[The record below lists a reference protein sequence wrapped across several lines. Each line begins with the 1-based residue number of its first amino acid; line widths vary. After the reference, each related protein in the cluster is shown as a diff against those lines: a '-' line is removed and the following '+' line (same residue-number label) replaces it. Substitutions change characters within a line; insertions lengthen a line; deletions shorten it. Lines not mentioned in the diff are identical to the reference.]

1 VERTLQAAGLQTAA
15 YHAFVPSFGEWGF
28 VAAGHASYRRPTDL
42 PKGLRFLTTENLP
55 EIFDF
60 PLDMQRVPAEVNRLD
75 NQVLVRYF
83 EKEWGNYL
91 AE

>member
-1 VERTLQAAGLQTAA
+1 LLTAA

-28 VAAGHASYRRPTDL
+28 VAAGHAPYRLPTSL
-42 PKGLRFLTTENLP
+42 PGGLRFVTLESLP
-55 EIFDF
+55 EMFEF
-60 PLDMQRVPAEVNRLD
+60 PPDMQRVATETNRLD

-83 EKEWGNYL
+83 EKEWGDYL